1 MTIETSNL
9 LKPDYKG
16 FVLHM
21 KEYDKVGA
29 PVGVSDLIRISRL
42 YNTPIPKRKT
52 NEDGSWDWDW
62 TGTDME
68 DTNLKK

>member
-1 MTIETSNL
+1 MTSISNK
-9 LKPDYKG
+9 KPDYEG

-21 KEYDKVGA
+21 REYNEKGI
-29 PVGVSDLIRISRL
+29 PTGTSDLVRLSKL